1 MNISEPFIR
10 RPIATSLLMAAL
22 AFVGIVS
29 FPFLPVAPLPQID
42 FPTIQVQA
50 TFAGASAETMATS
63 VAAPLERQFGQIAGV
78 AQMTSQSTLGAT
90 TIVIQFDL
98 NRNIDTAAQDV
109 QAAIT
114 AAGKTLPQNLTTPPT
129 YKKIN
134 PADSPILI
142 LAVHSDTLPLT
153 TVDDYADNFLA
164 QQMSQ
169 VTGVAQV
176 VIGGDSKPAI
186 RVQVDP
192 AKLASAGITL
202 EEARNVL
209 VNSTTNAAKGTIN
222 LPTRSFIVAT
232 NDQLVEADKY
242 DDVVLAYRNGAP
254 IRVRDVGQAV
264 LEATD
269 RTIAAFQNRDRGILL
284 IIFKQ
289 PGANVI
295 DTVDQIKAQLPRL
308 TANIPPSI
316 KVESILDRTRTIRAS
331 VADVEF
337 TLLLTIGLVVA
348 VILIFLRNFWATLI
362 PSVTVPLALL
372 GSFGAMYLLNF
383 SLDNLSLMALT
394 IAVGFVVDDAIVV
407 VENIYRHVEHGEPP
421 FEAALKGA
429 SEIGFTVLSISF
441 SLIAVFIPLL
451 LMGGIIGR
459 LFREFA
465 LTVTASIAVSALVSL
480 TLAPMM
486 CSRFMRHESDEHGR
500 LYNAI
505 EAGFTALVNGYRRT
519 LDIVLRHQA
528 ITLAVFFATMG
539 LTAYLAIQIPKGF
552 FPIQDTS
559 LISGL
564 SEAAQE
570 VSPDQMAKLQQALG
584 DVLLRDPDVEG
595 IGSQTGSGGGANPPN
610 TGRFFIVLKP
620 RDQRKLN
627 ATQII
632 DRLRPQLAKVQGVNL
647 YLQAAQ
653 DITVG
658 GRVSRASF
666 QYTLQSSNIAELST
680 FSAQMLDKMKTLP
693 EMQALLTDVS
703 SDLLANAPQLK
714 VTINRDQAAR
724 FGITPQMI
732 DDTLN
737 DAFGQRQI
745 TQYFTQLTTYF
756 LVLEILPEMQSTLSS
771 LDRLYIKSPLTGMAV
786 PLSTLVNLDSS
797 QVGALSVAHQGQ
809 FPAVTLS
816 FNLAQGVALGQAT
829 NAIEKLQTD
838 LHKPDSIIGSF
849 QGNAQAFQT
858 SLSSEPALI
867 AAALVVVYIILGV
880 LYESY
885 IHPLTILSTLPSAG
899 VGALLALKIGH
910 MDLSVIGIIG
920 IILLIGIV
928 KKNGIMLVD
937 FAISAERDRH
947 LPPIAAIREACL
959 LRFRPILMTTAAAM
973 LAGVPLAF
981 GTGTGSEMRQP
992 LGYAMVGG
1000 LALSQLLTLYTTP
1013 VVYLYLDRL
1022 QVWLSGGRREHTQRV
1037 PEMGEVPAVAAE

>member
-1 MNISEPFIR
+1 VNISEPFVL
-10 RPIATSLLMAAL
+10 RPVATSLLMAAL
-22 AFVGIVS
+22 AFVGLAA

-42 FPTIQVQA
+42 FPTVQVQV

-78 AQMTSQSTLGAT
+78 AQMTSQSTLSAT
-90 TIVIQFDL
+90 TIVIQFEL
-98 NRNIDTAAQDV
+98 NRNIDSAAQDV

-114 AAGKTLPQNLTTPPT
+114 AAGKTLPQALTTPPT
-129 YKKIN
+129 YRKIN
-134 PADSPILI
+134 PADAPILI

-176 VIGGDSKPAI
+176 IIGGDSKPAI

-202 EEARNVL
+202 EEARSVL

-222 LPTRSFIVAT
+222 LPTKSFIVAT

-254 IRVRDVGQAV
+254 IRVRDVGHAV
-264 LEATD
+264 LDATD

-295 DTVDQIKAQLPRL
+295 ETVDQIKAQLPRL

-316 KVESILDRTRTIRAS
+316 KVDSILDRTRTIRAS

-337 TLLLTIGLVVA
+337 TLMLTIGLVVM
-348 VILIFLRNFWATLI
+348 VILLFLRSFWATLI

-372 GSFGAMYLLNF
+372 GSFAAMYLLNF

-407 VENIYRHVEHGEPP
+407 VENIYRHVEEGIPP
-421 FEAALKGA
+421 LEAALKG
-429 SEIGFTVLSISF
+429 SREIGFTVLSISC

-486 CSRFMRHESDEHGR
+486 CARFMRRESDRHGR
-500 LYNAI
+500 IYRAI
-505 EAGFTALVNGYRRT
+505 EAVFTALVAGYRRT
-519 LDIVLRHQA
+519 LDVVLRHQA
-528 ITLAVFFATMG
+528 ITLCVFFATVA
-539 LTAYLAIQIPKGF
+539 LTVVMTLQIPKGF
-552 FPIQDTS
+552 FPIQDTG

-564 SEAAQE
+564 SEAAQD
-570 VSPDQMAKLQQALG
+570 VSPDEMIRLQRALG
-584 DVLLRDPDVEG
+584 EVLLADPDIEA

-620 RDQRKLN
+620 RDERTLG
-627 ATQII
+627 ASQII

-647 YLQAAQ
+647 YLQPAQ

-658 GRVSRASF
+658 GRISRASF
-666 QYTLQSSNIAELST
+666 QYTLQSSNIAELSD
-680 FSAQMLDKMKTLP
+680 FSQKMLEGMKALP
-693 EMQALLTDVS
+693 QLADVS

-756 LVLEILPEMQSTLSS
+756 LVLEILPELQKDLAT
-771 LDRLYIKSPLTGMAV
+771 LDRLYIKSPLTGAAV
-786 PLSTLVNLDSS
+786 PLSTLVDVDSS
-797 QVGALSVAHQGQ
+797 NVGALSVAHQGQ

-816 FNLAQGVALGQAT
+816 FNLRPGVALGQAVD
-829 NAIEKLQTD
+829 AIGQVEREIN
-838 LHKPDSIIGSF
+838 KPASIIGTF

-858 SLSSEPALI
+858 ALSSEPALI

-880 LYESY
+880 LYESFV
-885 IHPLTILSTLPSAG
+885 HPLTILSTLPSAG
-899 VGALLALKIGH
+899 VGALLALKLGH

-937 FAISAERDRH
+937 FAISAERGRG
-947 LPPIAAIREACL
+947 LPAVAAIREACL

-981 GTGTGSEMRQP
+981 GTGTGSELRQP

-1013 VVYLYLDRL
+1013 VVYLYLDRV
-1022 QVWLSGGRREHTQRV
+1022 QSWLRGDSREERETEERIQ
-1037 PEMGEVPAVAAE
+1037 AVAAE

>member
-1 MNISEPFIR
+1 VNISEPFIR
-10 RPIATSLLMAAL
+10 RPVATSLLMAAL
-22 AFVGIVS
+22 AFVGIVAY
-29 FPFLPVAPLPQID
+29 PFLPVAPLPQVD
-42 FPTIQVQA
+42 FPTIQVQV
-50 TFAGASAETMATS
+50 TFAGASADTMATS
-63 VAAPLERQFGQIAGV
+63 VAAPLERQFGQIAGIT
-78 AQMTSQSTLGAT
+78 QMTSQSTLGAT

-98 NRNIDTAAQDV
+98 NRNIDGAAQDV

-114 AAGKTLPQNLTTPPT
+114 AAGKTLPLNLTTPPT
-129 YKKIN
+129 YRKIN

-142 LAVHSDTLPLT
+142 LAVNSDTLPLT

-169 VTGVAQV
+169 ITGVAQV

-202 EEARNVL
+202 EEVRGAL
-209 VNSTTNAAKGTIN
+209 VNSTTNVAKGTIN
-222 LPTRSFIVAT
+222 LPTTSFTIAT
-232 NDQLVEADKY
+232 NDQLTVAEDY
-242 DDVVLAYRNGAP
+242 DDVVLAYRNGAAL
-254 IRVRDVGQAV
+254 RVRDVGHAV
-264 LEATD
+264 LGPTD

-295 DTVDQIKAQLPRL
+295 ETVDQIKAQLPRL
-308 TANIPPSI
+308 TSNIPPAI
-316 KVESILDRTRTIRAS
+316 RVTTILDRTTTIRAS
-331 VADVEF
+331 VLDVEF
-337 TLLLTIGLVVA
+337 TLVLTICLVVM
-348 VILIFLRNFWATLI
+348 VILLFLRSFWATLI
-362 PSVTVPLALL
+362 PSVTVPLALT
-372 GSFGAMYLLNF
+372 GSAAAMYMLNF

-407 VENIYRHVEHGEPP
+407 VENIHRHVERGESPMA
-421 FEAALKGA
+421 AALQG
-429 SEIGFTVLSISF
+429 SREIGFTVLSISF

-465 LTVTASIAVSALVSL
+465 LTVTASILVSALVSL

-486 CSRFMRHESDEHGR
+486 CSRFMRHETSHGR
-500 LYNAI
+500 IYRAI
-505 EAGFTALVNGYRRT
+505 EAGFDALLSGYRRT
-519 LDIVLRHQA
+519 LDIVLRHQP
-528 ITLAVFFATMG
+528 ITLAVFLCTVA
-539 LTAYLAIQIPKGF
+539 LTAVLALEIPKGF
-552 FPIQDTS
+552 FPTQDTGI
-559 LISGL
+559 ISGL
-564 SEAAQE
+564 SESAQGT
-570 VSPDQMAKLQQALG
+570 SPDEMIRLQQQLG
-584 DVLLRDPDVEG
+584 EVLLSDPDVAG
-595 IGSQTGSGGGANPPN
+595 FGSQTGSGGGANAPN

-620 RDQRKLN
+620 RDERKLS

-632 DRLRPQLAKVQGVNL
+632 DRLRPQLAKIQGVNL
-647 YLQAAQ
+647 YLQPSQ
-653 DITVG
+653 DITIG
-658 GRVSRASF
+658 GRVSRAQF
-666 QYTLQSSNIAELST
+666 QYTLQSSSIAELNG
-680 FSAQMLDKMKTLP
+680 FSQTMLERMKKLP
-693 EMQALLTDVS
+693 ELADVS

-737 DAFGQRQI
+737 DAFGQRQV

-756 LVLEILPEMQSTLSS
+756 LVLEILPELQSQLSS
-771 LDRLYIKSPLTGMAV
+771 LDRLYVKSPLTGAAV
-786 PLSTLVNLDSS
+786 PLSTLVEVDSS
-797 QVGALSVAHQGQ
+797 KVGPLSVAHQGQ

-816 FNLAQGVALGQAT
+816 FNLSPGIALGQAVD
-829 NAIEKLQTD
+829 AISRLERD
-838 LHKPDSIIGSF
+838 INKPASIIGTF

-858 SLSSEPALI
+858 SLASEPALI

-899 VGALLALKIGH
+899 VGALLALRFGH

-947 LPPIAAIREACL
+947 MPPIAAIREACL

-973 LAGVPLAF
+973 LAGIPLAV

-1022 QVWLSGGRREHTQRV
+1022 QSWLTGGRKAHDRRHEDDS
-1037 PEMGEVPAVAAE
+1037 VPAIAAE

>member
-1 MNISEPFIR
+1 VSISEPFIL
-10 RPIATSLLMAAL
+10 RPVATTLLMAAL
-22 AFVGIVS
+22 AFVGLAS
-29 FPFLPVAPLPQID
+29 FPFLPVAPLPQVD
-42 FPTIQVQA
+42 FPTVQVQV

-98 NRNIDTAAQDV
+98 NRNIDSAAQDV

-114 AAGKTLPQNLTTPPT
+114 AAGKTLPQSLTTPPT
-129 YKKIN
+129 YRKIN
-134 PADSPILI
+134 PADAPILI

-186 RVQVDP
+186 HVQVDP

-209 VNSTTNAAKGTIN
+209 VNSTSNAAKGTIN
-222 LPTRSFIVAT
+222 LPTRSFIVST
-232 NDQLVEADKY
+232 NDQLVDAEKY

-254 IRVRDVGQAV
+254 IRVRDVGHAV

-269 RTIAAFQNRDRGILL
+269 RTIAAFQNRNRGILL

-337 TLLLTIGLVVA
+337 TLMLTIGLVVM
-348 VILIFLRNFWATLI
+348 VILLFLRNFWATLI

-372 GSFGAMYLLNF
+372 GSFGAMFLLGF

-407 VENIYRHVEHGEPP
+407 VENIYRHVEEGIPP
-421 FEAALKGA
+421 LEAALKG
-429 SEIGFTVLSISF
+429 SREIGFTVLSISC

-465 LTVTASIAVSALVSL
+465 LTVTASIVVSALVSL

-486 CSRFMRHESDEHGR
+486 CARFMRHGGHQHGR
-500 LYNAI
+500 IYRAI
-505 EAGFTALVNGYRRT
+505 EAMFEALVNGYRRT
-519 LDIVLRHQA
+519 LDVVLRHQA
-528 ITLAVFFATMG
+528 ITLCVFFATIA
-539 LTAYLAIQIPKGF
+539 LTIVMVVQIPKGF
-552 FPIQDTS
+552 FPIQDTG

-564 SEAAQE
+564 SEASQD
-570 VSPDQMAKLQQALG
+570 VSPEEMIRLQRALG
-584 DVLLRDPDVEG
+584 EVLLADPDIEA

-620 RDQRKLN
+620 NDERKLS
-627 ATQII
+627 ASQII

-647 YLQAAQ
+647 YLQPAQ

-658 GRVSRASF
+658 GRVSRAGF
-666 QYTLQSSNIAELST
+666 QYTLQSSNIAELSD
-680 FSAQMLDKMKTLP
+680 FSQKMLEHMKALP
-693 EMQALLTDVS
+693 QLADVS

-714 VTINRDQAAR
+714 VTINRDQAGR

-756 LVLEILPEMQSTLSS
+756 LILEILPELQKDLST
-771 LDRLYIKSPLTGMAV
+771 LDRLYIKSPLTGAAV
-786 PLSTLVNLDSS
+786 PLSTLVSVDSS
-797 QVGALSVAHQGQ
+797 KVGSLSVAHQGQ

-816 FNLAQGVALGQAT
+816 FNLRPGVALGQAVE
-829 NAIEKLQTD
+829 AIGQVEREI
-838 LHKPDSIIGSF
+838 HKPDSIIGTF

-858 SLSSEPALI
+858 ALSSEPALI
-867 AAALVVVYIILGV
+867 AAALIVVYIILGV
-880 LYESY
+880 LYESFV
-885 IHPLTILSTLPSAG
+885 HPLTILSTLPSAG
-899 VGALLALKIGH
+899 VGALLALKLGH

-928 KKNGIMLVD
+928 KKNAIMLVD
-937 FAISAERDRH
+937 FAISAEREQGMRP
-947 LPPIAAIREACL
+947 LEAIRQACL

-981 GTGTGSEMRQP
+981 GTGTGSELRQP

-1022 QVWLSGGRREHTQRV
+1022 QSWLSGRERRAHVAEEPIH
-1037 PEMGEVPAVAAE
+1037 AVAAE

>member
-10 RPIATSLLMAAL
+10 RPVATSLLMAAL
-22 AFVGIVS
+22 AFVGIVAY
-29 FPFLPVAPLPQID
+29 PFLPVAPLPQVD
-42 FPTIQVQA
+42 FPTIQVQVA
-50 TFAGASAETMATS
+50 FAGASAETMATS
-63 VAAPLERQFGQIAGV
+63 VAAPLERQFGQIAGIT
-78 AQMTSQSTLGAT
+78 QMTSQSTLGAT

-98 NRNIDTAAQDV
+98 NRNIDGAAQDV

-114 AAGKTLPQNLTTPPT
+114 AAGKTLPLALTTPPT
-129 YKKIN
+129 YRKIN

-142 LAVHSDTLPLT
+142 LAVNSDTLPLT

-169 VTGVAQV
+169 ITGVAQV

-202 EEARNVL
+202 EEVRGAL

-222 LPTRSFIVAT
+222 LPKTSFTIAT
-232 NDQLVEADKY
+232 NDQLTVAEGY
-242 DDVVLAYRNGAP
+242 DDVVLAYRNGAAL
-254 IRVRDVGQAV
+254 RVRDVGQAV
-264 LEATD
+264 LGPTD

-295 DTVDQIKAQLPRL
+295 ETVDQIKAQLPRL
-308 TANIPPSI
+308 TSNIPPAI
-316 KVESILDRTRTIRAS
+316 KVTTLLDRTTTIRAS
-331 VADVEF
+331 VLDVET
-337 TLLLTIGLVVA
+337 TLVLTICLVVM
-348 VILIFLRNFWATLI
+348 VILLFLRSFWATLI
-362 PSVTVPLALL
+362 PSITVPLALT
-372 GSFGAMYLLNF
+372 GSAAAMYMLNF

-407 VENIYRHVEHGEPP
+407 VENIHRHVERGESPMA
-421 FEAALKGA
+421 AALKG
-429 SEIGFTVLSISF
+429 SREIGFTVLSISF

-465 LTVTASIAVSALVSL
+465 LTVTASILVSALVSL

-486 CSRFMRHESDEHGR
+486 CSRFMRHESGTHGR
-500 LYNAI
+500 IYRAI
-505 EAGFTALVNGYRRT
+505 EAGFDALLSGYRRT

-528 ITLAVFFATMG
+528 ITLTVFFCTLA
-539 LTAYLAIQIPKGF
+539 LTVALAIEIPKGF
-552 FPIQDTS
+552 FPTQDTGI
-559 LISGL
+559 ISGL
-564 SEAAQE
+564 SEAAQGA
-570 VSPDQMAKLQQALG
+570 SPDEMVRLQQELG
-584 DVLLRDPDVEG
+584 EVLLSDPDVAG
-595 IGSQTGSGGGANPPN
+595 FGSQIGGGGANAPN

-620 RDQRKLN
+620 REERTLS
-627 ATQII
+627 AARII
-632 DRLRPQLAKVQGVNL
+632 DRLRPELARIQGVNL
-647 YLQAAQ
+647 YLQPSQ
-653 DITVG
+653 DITIG
-658 GRVSRASF
+658 GRVSRAQF
-666 QYTLQSSNIAELST
+666 QYTLQSSNMAELSG
-680 FSAQMLDKMKTLP
+680 FSQTMLERMRGLP
-693 EMQALLTDVS
+693 ELADVS
-703 SDLLANAPQLK
+703 SDLLANSPQLK

-737 DAFGQRQI
+737 DAFGQRQV

-756 LVLEILPEMQSTLSS
+756 LVLEILPELQSTLSS
-771 LDRLYIKSPLTGMAV
+771 LDRLYVKSPLTGTAV
-786 PLSTLVNLDSS
+786 PLSTLVEVDSGK
-797 QVGALSVAHQGQ
+797 VGPLSVAHQGQ

-816 FNLAQGVALGQAT
+816 FNLRPGIALGQAVE
-829 NAIEKLQTD
+829 AITRLERD
-838 LHKPDSIIGSF
+838 VNKPASIIGTF

-867 AAALVVVYIILGV
+867 AAALVVVYIILGI

-899 VGALLALKIGH
+899 VGALLALRVGH

-947 LPPIAAIREACL
+947 MPPIAAIREACL

-973 LAGVPLAF
+973 LAGIPLAI

-1022 QVWLSGGRREHTQRV
+1022 QSWLTGGRQAHDRQHEDDD
-1037 PEMGEVPAVAAE
+1037 VPAIAAE